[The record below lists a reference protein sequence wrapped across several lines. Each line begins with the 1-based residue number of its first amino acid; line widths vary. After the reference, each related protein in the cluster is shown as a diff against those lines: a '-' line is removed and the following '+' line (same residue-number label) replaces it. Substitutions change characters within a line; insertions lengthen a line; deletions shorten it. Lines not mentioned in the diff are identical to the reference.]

1 MRRALQGD
9 NSVSLR
15 PINTWQAFAE
25 SAVCDGVAAMPFYLY
40 ECLTAIGPPAPAVK
54 IHSIDQAISPL

>member
-1 MRRALQGD
+1 MRRAWQGD
-9 NSVSLR
+9 NSVSLGLVNNCR
-15 PINTWQAFAE
+15 AFAE
-25 SAVCDGVAAMPFYLY
+25 SAVSAGLSSMPLYLY